1 MSIGRRG
8 PNLLLIQHFRPRAST
23 RHHGRKRAVLLAWVD
38 GVTDE
43 RSQSEHQPQ
52 RRVGDWH
59 TAARFG
65 CLPKGL
71 RDRAHKRAPRS
82 RRCRSVRAN
91 RLAGGSLPG
100 LRDSGVRIRTGLRGL
115 RAPSQA
121 GRQRRLGPDIEH
133 QLTGRASRG
142 RGPQHE
148 IGSPSEN
155 HQGVGNAPSM
165 MTQEPWHHGRPAR
178 RLATAGASSTRPA
191 NRPPRGRSASGRSGS
206 S

>member
-23 RHHGRKRAVLLAWVD
+23 RHHGRKRSSTSRLGRRSHRRALAVRASTPTSRWQAHSR
-38 GVTDE
+38 TI
-43 RSQSEHQPQ
+43 R
-52 RRVGDWH
+52 
-59 TAARFG
+59 A

-121 GRQRRLGPDIEH
+121 GRQRRLGPDIGH